1 MSTENIIV
9 IGTQWGDEGKGKI
22 VDMLTDHVQ
31 AVVRFQ
37 GGNNAGHTLVIDGK
51 KTILRLLPSGI
62 LRDNVHCFI
71 GNGVVVSPSALVQ
84 EITDLEQT
92 GVSIEGRL
100 HLSQSCSVILP
111 YHVALDQAR
120 EKAIGARV
128 IGTTRRGIGPA
139 YEDKVA
145 RRGIRVVDL
154 LHPERLTERL
164 KKIAHQHNFMLEHY
178 YQVDPIP
185 YEQVLAELLS
195 FVAKIKP
202 MVTDVSAMLATMKKQ
217 NANILFEGAQ
227 GTYLDIDHGTYPFV
241 TSSNTTAGAA
251 ATGSGFGPLAFNH
264 ILGITKTY
272 VTRVGE
278 GPFPTELHNELG
290 AHLAEKGHEFGSVTG
305 RPRRCG
311 WFDAV
316 MMRRSAQLNSLSA
329 LCMTKLD
336 VLDELETL
344 RICVGYRYKD
354 QALTIFPADTEILSE
369 CEPIYED
376 LPGWQTSTFGV
387 QSYQEL
393 PENAK
398 AYLRAIEKLV
408 GVPISIISTG
418 PGREHT
424 IVVSHPFNESI
435 AAKSAVEGAL

>member
-1 MSTENIIV
+1 MTSKNIIV

-22 VDMLTDHVQ
+22 VDMLTDHVHG
-31 AVVRFQ
+31 VVRFQ

-71 GNGVVVSPSALVQ
+71 GNGVVVSPPALVK
-84 EITDLEQT
+84 EIADLEDK
-92 GVSIEGRL
+92 GISVSNRL

-120 EKAIGARV
+120 ENAKNDRV
-128 IGTTRRGIGPA
+128 IGTTGRGIGPA

-145 RRGIRVVDL
+145 RRGIRIVDL

-164 KKIAHQHNFMLEHY
+164 KKVAHHHNFMLEHY
-178 YQVDPIP
+178 YHVESIP
-185 YEQVLAELLS
+185 YKAVLDELLRM
-195 FVAKIKP
+195 AEHLKP
-202 MVTDVSAMLATMKKQ
+202 MVADVSSMLSELNHQKT
-217 NANILFEGAQ
+217 NLLFEGAQ

-251 ATGSGFGPLAFNH
+251 STGSGLGPLNFHH

-272 VTRVGE
+272 VTRVGS
-278 GPFPTELHNELG
+278 GPFPTELNDTLG
-290 AHLAEKGHEFGSVTG
+290 RHLAEKGHEFGSVTG

-316 MMRRSAQLNSLSA
+316 MMRRSAQLNSLSG

-344 RICVGYRYKD
+344 RICVGYKHHGEM
-354 QALTIFPADTEILSE
+354 LTIFPADTEILSE

-376 LPGWQTSTFGV
+376 HPGWQTSTFGI
-387 QSYQEL
+387 QAYKDL
-393 PENAK
+393 PKNAR
-398 AYLRAIEKLV
+398 AYLERIKELV
-408 GVPISIISTG
+408 NVPISIVSTG
-418 PGREHT
+418 PGREDT
-424 IVVSHPFNESI
+424 IVVSHPF
-435 AAKSAVEGAL
+435 V